1 MEIIDHLS
9 KVTEKYRS
17 TAIELHE
24 LILTCLNKHSAKL
37 YNNGIIGYGIGEDG
51 NMLMGL
57 SVRSAG
63 VMLYASA
70 DILSSYSDELGKNRT
85 GKTCLRIRK
94 LTDLN
99 FNTLKSIINGSLQK
113 NNMNYGECSG

>member
-9 KVTEKYRS
+9 QVADKYSS

-24 LILTCLNKHSAKL
+24 LILTCLNNHSTKL
-37 YNNGIIGYGIGEDG
+37 NSSGIIGYGVGDDG
-51 NMLMGL
+51 YMLMGL

-70 DILSSYSDELGKNRT
+70 DVLSLYSNELGKKRT

-94 LTDLN
+94 LTDLDP
-99 FNTLKSIINGSLQK
+99 NTLKSIINGSLHK
-113 NNMNYGECSG
+113 SNMNYGECSG